1 MGRAGWCHGNL
12 ASRARPRSCGW
23 TSGRA
28 RQTGGGIPSLR
39 KSDDHATMARL
50 PRLDLAGQMHLVIQ
64 RGRDLRPVFVDDDDR
79 RRYLAALL
87 DSMRECAVA
96 IHAYA
101 LMDDHVLLLAT
112 PSAAASLSRFM
123 QAVGRRY
130 VKAFNHRHGR
140 SGPLW
145 EGRYR
150 TTAVEAGV
158 HLLNCIHLIEQA
170 PVRAGLVPH
179 ASDWPWSSALHH
191 GGRKVD
197 SIVTEHAA
205 YWQLGNTPFEREAR
219 HARES
224 ATLLPVNETQRLLGS
239 AEHGW
244 PVGSEAFL
252 QGLAQSTDRPVR
264 PRARGRPRRKREG
277 QSI

>member
-1 MGRAGWCHGNL
+1 
-12 ASRARPRSCGW
+12 
-23 TSGRA
+23 
-28 RQTGGGIPSLR
+28 
-39 KSDDHATMARL
+39 
-50 PRLDLAGQMHLVIQ
+50 MHLVIQ
-64 RGRDLRPVFVDDDDR
+64 RGRGARPVFVDDDDR
-79 RRYLAALL
+79 RRYLSALL
-87 DSMRECAVA
+87 DSMRERAVA

-112 PSAAASLSRFM
+112 PAQGASLSQLV

-150 TTAVEAGV
+150 ASVVDAAA
-158 HLLNCIHLIEQA
+158 HLLNCILLVEQA

-179 ASDWPWSSALHH
+179 AGDWPWSSAAHH

-219 HARES
+219 HARAS
-224 ATLLPVNETQRLLGS
+224 ATLLPDSDAQRLLAS

-244 PVGSEAFL
+244 PMGSEAFL
-252 QGLAQSTDRPVR
+252 QGLAQATDRPLR
-264 PRARGRPRRKREG
+264 PRTRGRPKRTGE
-277 QSI
+277 